1 MLAGTIG
8 RSLPLCGS
16 REKHDD
22 LIVRSTSD
30 ASAVQ
35 LGRNGT
41 VHAAWSFTPQ
51 PRQLPHPFKPA
62 LWFRGRVGA
71 IFRTN
76 NTGKSTENRYR
87 CLEIVFE
94 KCNKKTLIIAISS
107 IDVAAHIITPYLPG
121 GANVPPNPRPR
132 ATASLHSKRYLDRFI
147 RLIRF
152 HVRYERYDD
161 TRC

>member
-76 NTGKSTENRYR
+76 NTGKSTENRYG

-94 KCNKKTLIIAISS
+94 KCNKKTLIIAISRS
-107 IDVAAHIITPYLPG
+107 T
-121 GANVPPNPRPR
+121 
-132 ATASLHSKRYLDRFI
+132 SLHISLHRICRVAPMCH
-147 RLIRF
+147 LIHGLALRRVF
-152 HVRYERYDD
+152 TVNGISIGSSV
-161 TRC
+161 